1 MNRFDTLAK
10 AWDIAPVHLDRTRDL
25 AREMRKRLPLQGMRA
40 LEVGAGTGLLSF
52 ALAEELGEILVSDPS
67 QGMIEV
73 LDAKIKATGLPHLKA
88 VRTDDSLDGIGTG
101 FDLVFLQMALHHIPD
116 TAGFLARA
124 LAVLKPGGWLAVAD
138 LDTEDGSFHGPEVT
152 DVHLGFDRTEIV
164 KSTQAAGFSR
174 VGIETGHVLRREI
187 DAAPRDYPIFLL
199 TAQRPH

>member
-10 AWDIAPVHLDRTRDL
+10 EWDIAPVHLDRTRDL
-25 AREMRKRLPLQGMRA
+25 AREMRLRLPLQGMRA

-73 LDAKIKATGLPHLKA
+73 LDAKIKATGLSHLRA
-88 VRTDDSLDGIGTG
+88 VRTDDALDGTGTG

-124 LAVLKPGGWLAVAD
+124 HSVLKPGGRLAIAD
-138 LDTEDGSFHGPEVT
+138 LDPEDGSFHGPEIT
-152 DVHLGFDRTEIV
+152 DVHLGFDRTELAR
-164 KSTQAAGFSR
+164 STEAAGFAE
-174 VGIETGHVLRREI
+174 VEIATGHVLRRETL
-187 DAAPRDYPIFLL
+187 AGTRDYPIFLL
-199 TAQRPH
+199 TAQRPF